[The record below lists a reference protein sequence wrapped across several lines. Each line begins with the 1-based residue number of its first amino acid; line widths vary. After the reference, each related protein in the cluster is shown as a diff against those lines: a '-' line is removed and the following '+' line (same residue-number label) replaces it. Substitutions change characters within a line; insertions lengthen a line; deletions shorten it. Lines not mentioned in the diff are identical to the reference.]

1 MTYLRE
7 FADYVEAGQYLP
19 GELSRMGLSSYAPY
33 NPQNVTQTI
42 AKARFKF
49 KPEENNTG
57 KSFQDFLNLQM
68 NPNALFSNATAP
80 GMTGFMQTANMFSQ
94 Q

>member
-7 FADYVEAGQYLP
+7 FSDYVEAGQYLP
-19 GELSRMGLSSYAPY
+19 GELSRMGLSAYAPY
-33 NPQNVTQTI
+33 DPGIVTQSI

-49 KPEENNTG
+49 KPKENNTG
-57 KSFQDFLNLQM
+57 KSFQEFFNLQV
-68 NPNALFSNATAP
+68 NPNTLFNNATAP
-80 GMTGFMQTANMFSQ
+80 GMMGFAQTANMFSQ